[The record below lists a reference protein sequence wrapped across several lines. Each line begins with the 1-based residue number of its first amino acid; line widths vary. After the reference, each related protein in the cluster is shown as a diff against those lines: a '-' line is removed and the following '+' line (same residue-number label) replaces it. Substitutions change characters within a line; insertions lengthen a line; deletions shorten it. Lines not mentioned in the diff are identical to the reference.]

1 MNNSVGGR
9 RCQTVGLV
17 VWLVVAGWGTTVV
30 GEPTVVE
37 SPNGRNRLSLSVI
50 DGRLM
55 YEVHRDQQLLFGPSP
70 LAPVMHPDQDLGRVD
85 AEIVQ
90 GTSTKSSMSVLPW
103 GKSASFDEDCKSAV
117 VGLLS
122 GDTKWQVE
130 LRAYDS
136 GVAFRYRILS
146 DASDVTLKLADEATE
161 FQPTGQPKLM
171 FNTLDSFTTSHES
184 LYEYRHLSD
193 VPSGKLLDCP
203 LLITWPD
210 GPAAAITEA
219 RVLEFAGMYLQR
231 PSAASSSLRT
241 RLSPL
246 PDQDGVSVTDRS
258 PMESPWRVILLADA
272 AGQLLESN
280 LLLALNPK
288 PEGDFSWVVPG
299 KTTFHWWAGEFEH
312 DFETPAGSANF
323 LQRHQQYID
332 FCARNGIAY
341 HGLSGDGQAWYQQSP
356 TSYGTPAPD
365 ANVLTPRPEIQLPA
379 ILDYARQRG
388 VGIRLWVHWKPLSER
403 LDEAMATY
411 EKWGVRGLM
420 IDFMDR
426 DDQEMIRLSE
436 RMLRSAARHKIH
448 VQFHG
453 SSKFSGEQFTF
464 PNLMNREG
472 VLNLE
477 YDKWSDLCT
486 PDHNVNVAYTRAQSG
501 PVDYHHGGFR
511 SATREDFRPR
521 ELRPYVM
528 GTRCH
533 NLALYVVYENPMPM
547 VADTPDAYE
556 GQPGFEFLRAVPT
569 TWDQTKF
576 VTGDPGEFIVVARRQ
591 ARVWYL
597 GGMTDWTPREITV
610 PLGFLESGEWGAEI
624 YEDSADAVRDPNL
637 LNIRRQTVTSASAL
651 KLPCAPGGGFTAI
664 ITPR

>member
-1 MNNSVGGR
+1 MNISVGGR
-9 RCQTVGLV
+9 RCRVMGLV
-17 VWLVVAGWGTTVV
+17 VCLLVTGWGTTVV

-37 SPNGRNRLSLSVI
+37 SPNGRNRLSLSVV
-50 DGRLM
+50 DGRLV
-55 YEVHRDQQLLFGPSP
+55 YEVHRDQQLLLGPSP
-70 LAPVMHPDQDLGRVD
+70 LAPVMHPDHDLGRVD
-85 AEIVQ
+85 SEIVLE
-90 GTSTKSSMSVLPW
+90 TSTKIFTSVLPW
-103 GKSASFDEDCKSAV
+103 GKSASLSEDCKSAI

-146 DASDVTLKLADEATE
+146 DDSNVTLKLADEATE
-161 FQPTGQPKLM
+161 FQPTGQPKLL

-184 LYEYRHLSD
+184 LYEHRQLSD
-193 VPSGKLLDCP
+193 LPSGKLLDCP

-219 RVLEFAGMYLQR
+219 RVRDFAGMYLQR
-231 PSAASSSLRT
+231 PGAESSALRT

-246 PDQDGVSVTDRS
+246 PDQEGVSVTSRS
-258 PMESPWRVILLADA
+258 PMGSPWRVILLADE
-272 AGQLLESN
+272 AGKLLESN
-280 LLLALNPK
+280 LLLALNPQ

-323 LQRHQQYID
+323 LRRHQLYID
-332 FCARNGIAY
+332 FCARHGIAY
-341 HGLSGDGQAWYQQSP
+341 HGLSGDGQAWYKQSP

-365 ANVLTPRPEIQLPA
+365 ANVLEPRPEIQLPA

-388 VGIRLWVHWKPLSER
+388 VGIRLWVHWKPLSEQ
-403 LDEAMATY
+403 LDEAMSTY

-420 IDFMDR
+420 IDFLDR

-436 RMLRSAARHKIH
+436 RMLSSAARHKIH

-486 PDHNVNVAYTRAQSG
+486 PDHNVNVAYTRALAG

-511 SATREDFRPR
+511 SATRESFRPR

-576 VTGDPGEFIVVARRQ
+576 VTGNPGDFIVVARRQ
-591 ARVWYL
+591 GGVWYL
-597 GGMTDWTPREITV
+597 GGMTDWTPREISV
-610 PLGFLESGEWGAEI
+610 PLGFLDAGTWEAEI
-624 YEDSADAVRDPNL
+624 YADSADAVRDPNL
-637 LNIRRQTVTSASAL
+637 LTVRRQTVTSETAL
-651 KLPCAPGGGFTAI
+651 KLLCAPGGGFTAI
-664 ITPR
+664 LSPR